1 MRKLIYKYLIN
12 IRIKQKF
19 FIGYLIAAIFPM
31 LIMVV
36 FSYNTTKSNL
46 IEQKYKNMQDSL
58 LQINSNIEKKL
69 EGYAKTSVIINSDS
83 SLQSYL
89 NQDYSK
95 ASIEDAYYYINKY
108 FKNILSLNTDIVLTT
123 IYCNNNTLPE
133 DQYFIRYINDDILNE
148 NWYNQLKNS
157 SGNIIYGDTY
167 KDSSGKYVFTL
178 GRYLNNCVDKNTNDI
193 LIITIE
199 ESQIYSLIEKNSK
212 DSFNFIVDDLGNIIS
227 YKDKSIINQ
236 NLFDTLHINKSQ
248 LSLEGRLNVNYN
260 NEEMLLVYSTL
271 NNSWKMITMVPYNS
285 FLNSAQRSASYILI
299 IFLISICL
307 AVFLVYIF
315 SAILTKRINILAK
328 QASKI
333 QEGKFDFVIKDMG
346 NDEVGELSKVFNDMC
361 SKLRFLIKEVYQ
373 TELMKKQAE
382 LNLLQEQINPH
393 FLYNT
398 LASISS
404 LAIRNNDKRLTEII
418 LSLSKFYRMSLN
430 SGKQIISIR
439 DEIKLTQYY
448 IEIQKVRFN
457 NLINIIFFIDES
469 LINYKTLKI
478 ILQPFI
484 ENSINHGLWD
494 DEGKIN
500 IIIKIYRNHNK
511 IVFEVIDD
519 GMGMSNEKL
528 SKLLNDINN
537 ITVGYGIRNVNNRI
551 KLHFGEEFGVQIFS
565 KLGVGTQVKILIPF
579 EEN

>member
-1 MRKLIYKYLIN
+1 MRKIIYKYLIN

-31 LIMVV
+31 LIMVI

-58 LQINSNIEKKL
+58 LQINANIEKKL

-133 DQYFIRYINDDILNE
+133 DQYFIRYINDDILNK

-178 GRYLNNCVDKNTNDI
+178 GRYLNNRVDKNTNDI

-212 DSFNFIVDDLGNIIS
+212 DSFNFIVDDSGNIIS
-227 YKDKSIINQ
+227 YKDKSIIKQ

-260 NEEMLLVYSTL
+260 NEKMLLVYSTL
-271 NNSWKMITMVPYNS
+271 NNGWKTLTMVPYDS
-285 FLNSAQRSASYILI
+285 FLNSAQRSASYIII
-299 IFLISICL
+299 IFFVSICL
-307 AVFLVYIF
+307 TIILVYIF
-315 SAILTKRINILAK
+315 SEILTKRINILAK

-333 QEGKFDFVIKDMG
+333 QEGEFDLVIGNLG
-346 NDEVGELSKVFNDMC
+346 NDELGELSMAFNNM
-361 SKLRFLIKEVYQ
+361 SNRLRILIKEVYEI
-373 TELMKKQAE
+373 ELMKKQAE

-418 LSLSKFYRMSLN
+418 FSLSKFYRMSLN

-457 NLINIIFFIDES
+457 NLMNITFFIDES

-500 IIIKIYRNHNK
+500 IIIKIYKNHNK

-565 KLGVGTQVKILIPF
+565 KLGIGTQVKILIPF

>member
-58 LQINSNIEKKL
+58 LQINANIEKKL
-69 EGYAKTSVIINSDS
+69 EGYAKTSMIINSDS

-108 FKNILSLNTDIVLTT
+108 FKNILSLNADIVLTT

-133 DQYFIRYINDDILNE
+133 DQYFIRHINSNVINQ
-148 NWYNQLKNS
+148 NWDNKLKNS
-157 SGNIIYGDTY
+157 PGNIVYGDTY
-167 KDSSGKYVFTL
+167 KNSSGKYIFTL
-178 GRYLNNCVDKNTNDI
+178 ARYLNNCVSKNTSDI

-212 DSFNFIVDDLGNIIS
+212 DSFNFIVDESGNIIS
-227 YKDKSIINQ
+227 CKDKSIISQ
-236 NLFDTLHINKSQ
+236 NLFDTLDINKSQ
-248 LSLEGRLNVNYN
+248 LSLEGRLNVVYN
-260 NEEMLLVYSTL
+260 NQKMLLVYSTL
-271 NNSWKMITMVPYNS
+271 NNGWRTLTMVPYNS
-285 FLNSAQRSASYILI
+285 FLSSAQRSASYILI
-299 IFLISICL
+299 IFLVSICL
-307 AVFLVYIF
+307 TIVLVYIF

-333 QEGKFDFVIKDMG
+333 QEGEFELVIGNVG
-346 NDEVGELSKVFNDMC
+346 NDELGELSMAFNNM
-361 SKLRFLIKEVYQ
+361 SNRLRILIKEVYE

-398 LASISS
+398 LASISF

-430 SGKQIISIR
+430 SGKQSISIR

-448 IEIQKVRFN
+448 IEIQKIRFN

-519 GMGMSNEKL
+519 GMGMSKEKL